1 MSSGL
6 QLLIGS
12 RVPGRIG
19 PTPCQHFPV
28 TTIWRHTRVWRGG
41 IDDQLTRSID
51 GFFCVEL
58 RKNLTSLPQSS
69 IWSAFSRYR
78 ASFAES
84 QGSRTRFPGIRRGGL
99 ILNATEVPFAPE
111 GVTAVARWMRR
122 RRNERGLFGLKL
134 LHLQLGFNTN
144 FLALGRSRSR
154 RVWQLSP
161 NCRSA
166 PKSGVQ
172 KR

>member
-12 RVPGRIG
+12 GVPGRIG
-19 PTPCQHFPV
+19 PTPRQLFPV

-51 GFFCVEL
+51 DLFCVKL
-58 RKNLTSLPQSS
+58 RKNLASLPQSP
-69 IWSAFSRYR
+69 IWGAFSRYR

-84 QGSRTRFPGIRRGGL
+84 QGSRTRFPRIRRDGQ
-99 ILNATEVPFAPE
+99 ILNATEVTSAPQE
-111 GVTAVARWMRR
+111 VLAVASWMRR
-122 RRNERGLFGLKL
+122 RRNERGLSGLKVP
-134 LHLQLGFNTN
+134 HLQRRLNTN
-144 FLALGRSRSR
+144 FLALGRSPSR

-166 PKSGVQ
+166 P
-172 KR
+172 